1 MELGFTLTKS
11 RSSPYPVEIIT
22 AGDYADDLALLSD
35 TIDEATELLHILET
49 AASEIGLYINIGK
62 TEFIAYN
69 QTGAI
74 KLKGGH
80 PIKRVTEFSYLGSN
94 IHSTGKDIEIQKV
107 KAWKALDGLT
117 VIWKSSLPDHLKKGI
132 FWTVVKT
139 VLTYGSSTWTLTR
152 QQQKSLD
159 GTYIRL

>member
-49 AASEIGLYINIGK
+49 AASEIGLYINTGK

-74 KLKGGH
+74 ESKGSH
-80 PIKRVTEFSYLGSN
+80 PIKSVTDFSYL
-94 IHSTGKDIEIQKV
+94 
-107 KAWKALDGLT
+107 
-117 VIWKSSLPDHLKKGI
+117 
-132 FWTVVKT
+132 
-139 VLTYGSSTWTLTR
+139 
-152 QQQKSLD
+152 
-159 GTYIRL
+159 